1 MTLIFADMLHKQVK
15 DYVND
20 LVVKA
25 KNSFKHLLH
34 LRQFFKRCREHN
46 LRINSFKCAFR
57 VFSGKFLGFL
67 VRHRGIDLDPTKAKA
82 IAALNPPMTLKELRS
97 EKSFLLKKIYSGF
110 SRNSKALGGAN

>member
-1 MTLIFADMLHKQVK
+1 MIFADMLHKQVE

-82 IAALNPPMTLKELRS
+82 ITALNPPMTLKELRS
-97 EKSFLLKKIYSGF
+97 FMRKVPYLRRFIMGLVEILKP
-110 SRNSKALGGAN
+110 LVE